1 MRTAKTRVEPVQAQ
15 LRGEILSGGLVPG
28 SKLPLAEI
36 ASRLQ
41 ASVGVVR
48 EALIRLTSE
57 GLVVAEP
64 QLGFR
69 VAAVSEKDLHELIDT
84 RLVVECEAFRS
95 AIIHGSVDWESD
107 VIGAYHRLHRVERD
121 ADGERNKDAWVTAHR
136 DFHETLLAGCPNSRL
151 VAVAMSLRD
160 AAELYRSAS
169 VSAMTEADEVR
180 RDAEHLA
187 LRDAATGRDL
197 AGGPELLGEH
207 IRMTAR
213 YLDGAS

>member
-1 MRTAKTRVEPVQAQ
+1 MSTAKTRVEPVQAQ
-15 LRGEILSGGLVPG
+15 LRGEILSGVVAPG

-36 ASRLQ
+36 AGRLQ

-95 AIIHGSVDWESD
+95 AIAHGSVDWESD
-107 VIGAYHRLHRVERD
+107 VIGAYHRLHRIERD
-121 ADGERNKDAWVTAHR
+121 SNGERNKDAWVSAHR
-136 DFHETLLAGCPNSRL
+136 AFHETLLAGCPNRRL

-169 VSAMTEADEVR
+169 VTVMTAEDEAR
-180 RDAEHLA
+180 RDAEHIA
-187 LRDAATGRDL
+187 LRDAATARDL
-197 AGGPELLGEH
+197 VRGPELLADH

-213 YLDGAS
+213 YFDGIA

>member
-1 MRTAKTRVEPVQAQ
+1 MSTAKTRVEPVQAQ
-15 LRGEILSGGLVPG
+15 LRGEILSGVVAPA

-36 ASRLQ
+36 AGRLQ

-95 AIIHGSVDWESD
+95 AIAHGSVDWESD
-107 VIGAYHRLHRVERD
+107 VIGAYHRLHHIERD
-121 ADGERNKDAWVTAHR
+121 SDGERNKDAWVSAHR
-136 DFHETLLAGCPNSRL
+136 AFHETLLAGCPNRRL

-169 VSAMTEADEVR
+169 VTVMTAEDEAR
-180 RDAEHLA
+180 RDAEHIA
-187 LRDAATGRDL
+187 LRDAATARDL
-197 AGGPELLGEH
+197 VRGPELLGDH

-213 YLDGAS
+213 YFDGIA

>member
-1 MRTAKTRVEPVQAQ
+1 VSTAKTRVEPVQAQ
-15 LRGEILSGGLVPG
+15 LRGEILSGVVAPG

-36 ASRLQ
+36 AGRLQ

-95 AIIHGSVDWESD
+95 AIAHGSVDWESD
-107 VIGAYHRLHRVERD
+107 VIGAYHRLHRIERD
-121 ADGERNKDAWVTAHR
+121 SNGERNKDAWVSAHR
-136 DFHETLLAGCPNSRL
+136 AFHETLLAGCPNRRL

-169 VSAMTEADEVR
+169 VTVMTAEDEAR
-180 RDAEHLA
+180 RDAEHIA
-187 LRDAATGRDL
+187 LRDAATARDL
-197 AGGPELLGEH
+197 VRGPELLADH

-213 YLDGAS
+213 YFDGIA